1 MAQTENPNLTD
12 EPYQQTDEASQPLTE
27 TKTLDPIIK
36 PESPKVTY
44 KPYQQT
50 GQLFQRLME
59 TKTPDPI
66 TEADAVYQGLL
77 EIKDLSTFDPKTYPC
92 ELDDSCTLCP
102 PMNKVGIVSKL
113 IQDQA
118 QAVDI
123 EPITN
128 DTFLKVIAE
137 ERIVKGT
144 GPGASFSNYWEGIIA
159 PGAVFIEQI
168 FRNDGPFSS
177 EISRLMYGQHF
188 PPESLKHVFILNV
201 INPNTKPLIAD
212 QIYGPHNGLQ
222 WPDTEPRVWRRGT
235 AEYEAILGTKLGRFV
250 ARIVIGSFEP
260 GSRRIAQIFTWC
272 HNRLLQLRFDI
283 QPNSSSDN
291 LPLEPPRDEGLE

>member
-12 EPYQQTDEASQPLTE
+12 KPYQQADQSSEPLTE
-27 TKTLDPIIK
+27 TKAPDPIT
-36 PESPKVTY
+36 ETEGPKLAY
-44 KPYQQT
+44 EPYQAT

-59 TKTPDPI
+59 TKAPDPI

-77 EIKDLSTFDPKTYPC
+77 ELKDLSTFDPKTYPC
-92 ELDDSCTLCP
+92 DLGHGCNVCQ
-102 PMNKVGIVSKL
+102 PMDKVGVVPKL

-118 QAVDI
+118 QAIDI

-128 DTFLKVIAE
+128 NTFLKVIAE
-137 ERIVKGT
+137 ERVVEGT
-144 GPGASFSNYWEGIIA
+144 GPGISFSNYWEGIVA
-159 PGAVFIEQI
+159 PGALFIEHI
-168 FRNDGPFSS
+168 SRNDGPFSS

-201 INPNTKPLIAD
+201 INPHTKPLITD
-212 QIYGPHNGLQ
+212 QIYAPHNGLQ

-235 AEYEAILGTKLGRFV
+235 PEYEAILGTKLGRFV

-272 HNRLLQLRFDI
+272 HRRLLQLRFDI
-283 QPNSSSDN
+283 QLESSCDN
-291 LPLEPPRDEGLE
+291 LPLKPPSGDDV